1 MQESP
6 HGDKSHEVKHSAHK
20 HFYYEWFN
28 FKLSPKSNNITRN
41 HHIQQ
46 APDTS
51 KYHLTYPVIKFLNI
65 MLHYQR
71 CLVMHAV
78 YYWLVCLEPLYVWI
92 FLKM

>member
-20 HFYYEWFN
+20 RFITNGSILN
-28 FKLSPKSNNITRN
+28 FLPKANNITRN

-51 KYHLTYPVIKFLNI
+51 KHIL
-65 MLHYQR
+65 
-71 CLVMHAV
+71 
-78 YYWLVCLEPLYVWI
+78 W
-92 FLKM
+92 

>member
-1 MQESP
+1 
-6 HGDKSHEVKHSAHK
+6 
-20 HFYYEWFN
+20 
-28 FKLSPKSNNITRN
+28 
-41 HHIQQ
+41 
-46 APDTS
+46 
-51 KYHLTYPVIKFLNI
+51 